1 MRCPGSQGRQVK
13 AVKDFRQI
21 IAGPS
26 IDAVCI
32 STPDHWHAYMMV
44 EACKAK
50 KDVYVE
56 KPVSATVDE
65 ANKMLEAA
73 RKYSRVV
80 QVGTARRSCAHVKRA
95 MELVQSGAL
104 GQVSFTRAWVFG
116 LEPPECIGNP
126 PDGPPPEG
134 LDWDMWL
141 GPAPLRKYNPN
152 RFGVLPDRMWASFRY
167 FWDYAGGQMTDNV
180 IHMHDLVHMLMG
192 EPVAKSVTGF
202 GTKYYLKDNRETP
215 DTGMVTIEYP
225 NFISSLEYRYG
236 NAQTLVKDA
245 FMPMMA
251 MSIHGDKG
259 TLQLDQGGFQFIPEN
274 QPVSFLFKDSFER
287 IIRGEKP
294 PDVEVTRV
302 KADKPS
308 PDYEAHWRDFLECV
322 KTRQKPVG
330 DLEYVTRSSIACL
343 LGNVAT
349 RAQTSVDYQA
359 ATGKAVQ
366 KEAQQYMSRPYR
378 APWKL
383 EV

>member
-1 MRCPGSQGRQVK
+1 MDRREFIGAAGAALTGSLLTRNVQGANDRVRMGFIGVGAMGTGNLSAAIAAGAEPGAGWDVYQPNLEKRVALAAKAGKQVK
-13 AVKDFRQI
+13 AVKDFREI
-21 IAGPS
+21 IADPA

-56 KPVSATVDE
+56 KPVSATVEE
-65 ANKMLEAA
+65 ANKMLEAS

-152 RFGVLPDRMWASFRY
+152 RFGVLPDRMWASFLY

-180 IHMHDLVHMLMG
+180 IHMPALVHMRRG
-192 EPVAKSVTGF
+192 EPVPKSVTGF
-202 GTKYYLKDNRETP
+202 GTKY
-215 DTGMVTIEYP
+215 
-225 NFISSLEYRYG
+225 
-236 NAQTLVKDA
+236 
-245 FMPMMA
+245 
-251 MSIHGDKG
+251 
-259 TLQLDQGGFQFIPEN
+259 
-274 QPVSFLFKDSFER
+274 
-287 IIRGEKP
+287 
-294 PDVEVTRV
+294 
-302 KADKPS
+302 
-308 PDYEAHWRDFLECV
+308 
-322 KTRQKPVG
+322 
-330 DLEYVTRSSIACL
+330 
-343 LGNVAT
+343 
-349 RAQTSVDYQA
+349 
-359 ATGKAVQ
+359 
-366 KEAQQYMSRPYR
+366 
-378 APWKL
+378 
-383 EV
+383 